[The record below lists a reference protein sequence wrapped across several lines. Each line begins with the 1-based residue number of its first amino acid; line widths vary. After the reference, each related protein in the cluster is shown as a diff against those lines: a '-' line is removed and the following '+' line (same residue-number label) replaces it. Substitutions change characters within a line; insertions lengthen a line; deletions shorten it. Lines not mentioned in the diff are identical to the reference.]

1 MYGQQEEVI
10 KTISN
15 LKPKYLD
22 SLNSYVTFGLDEPL
36 EVQDTIYVGWIQ
48 TDERNLQIG
57 YDVNSSKGYENL
69 FILTNNVWSKSN
81 IAKSRA
87 GSPMIRLILD
97 GIRKYSTNQVVN
109 SETKNNLSR
118 ISFYPN
124 PTSQHINFQIKERRN
139 MDISIYDMMG
149 KLVFQQGLKEGYI
162 DVSHL
167 QNGFYFMHL
176 TAEGQLLQTDK
187 LQIVR

>member
-1 MYGQQEEVI
+1 
-10 KTISN
+10 
-15 LKPKYLD
+15 
-22 SLNSYVTFGLDEPL
+22 
-36 EVQDTIYVGWIQ
+36 
-48 TDERNLQIG
+48 
-57 YDVNSSKGYENL
+57 
-69 FILTNNVWSKSN
+69 
-81 IAKSRA
+81 
-87 GSPMIRLILD
+87 MIRLILD